1 MRKRTIEHFQLPTW
15 GALTILLLGPGA
27 ACPQALDELE
37 ALTGGLESAS
47 KESSNEELA
56 PLPQLPAEEQDLP
69 TDFEPPKEFSLEIQ
83 RDNQRK
89 DQLEDAQ
96 ERYLSYMFNDQ
107 HRQAETAAEQVLKLA
122 TQLYGSASAT
132 AGYAH
137 ANLAN
142 AQFKLGKL
150 QQSRDNY
157 QRSIAVLEKTEGQ
170 ISPQLINPL
179 MGLATVQNALG
190 NFDRG
195 LLTNE
200 RALRINHVELGLKN
214 PDQMIIRDGL
224 TESHLGLGDLDD
236 ANFQQEI
243 QARIAR
249 DEYGSDLEQLMPAMY
264 KLAEWYRASNQPEK
278 ETLQLQNTVRLI
290 RKTAGNSSTDQ
301 IRALRGLASAYQR
314 LDMPAEAVRTLKQ
327 AMRLNSDSEYTDPL
341 LSADIQV
348 EIGDYY
354 NSFGDLR
361 DAGRYYGY
369 AWQTLME
376 ADAAEDIYQTY
387 FGKPVTIWSV
397 QLPYVYPSNSKT
409 RELLQSE
416 PDQFADGFIMV
427 EYVVNKHGRA
437 DDIRIIESD
446 PPSLMD
452 KRVKYLMG
460 RNFYRPRFVD
470 GAAVVSEE
478 LQLRHN
484 FSYLRSKVETEPLEQ
499 PAIDADS
506 GRLEYPGRA
515 D

>member
-1 MRKRTIEHFQLPTW
+1 MRKRTIEYFQLRTW
-15 GALTILLLGPGA
+15 GALTILLLGPGT
-27 ACPQALDELE
+27 ACPQAIDELE

-47 KESSNEELA
+47 KEASNEELA
-56 PLPQLPAEEQDLP
+56 PLPQLPAEQDLP

-83 RDNQRK
+83 RDNQRQ

-96 ERYLSYMFNDQ
+96 ERYLSYMFSDQ
-107 HRQAETAAEQVLKLA
+107 YQRAETTAEQVLKLA

-142 AQFKLGKL
+142 AQYEQGKL
-150 QQSRDNY
+150 QQARDNY
-157 QRSIAVLEKTEGQ
+157 QRSVAVLEKTEGQ

-179 MGLATVQNALG
+179 MGLATTQNALG
-190 NFDRG
+190 NYDRG
-195 LLTNE
+195 LRTNE

-224 TESHLGLGDLDD
+224 TESYLGLGELED

-249 DEYGSDLEQLMPAMY
+249 DKYGSDLEQLMPAMY

-278 ETLQLQNTVRLI
+278 ETLQLQSAVRLI
-290 RKTAGNSSTDQ
+290 RQTAGKDSTDQ

-327 AMRLNSDSEYTDPL
+327 AMRLNNDSEYTDSL
-341 LSADIQV
+341 LNAEIQV

-369 AWQTLME
+369 AWQTLTE

-387 FGKPVTIWSV
+387 FGEPVMIWSV
-397 QLPYVYPSNSKT
+397 QLPYVYPSNPKT
-409 RELLQSE
+409 RELLQTE

-427 EYVVNKHGRA
+427 EFVVNEYGRV

-446 PPSLMD
+446 PPKLLD
-452 KRVKYLMG
+452 KRIKYLMG
-460 RNFYRPRFVD
+460 RSFYRPRLVD
-470 GAAVVSEE
+470 GSAVVSDE

-484 FSYLRSKVETEPLEQ
+484 FSYLRSKVETQPLKQ
-499 PAIDADS
+499 PAIDTDT